1 MKCKVFLNSLIL
13 KTKTMKKT
21 KLFFII
27 ATIALVKAA
36 KSQDLLVTN
45 DSIRL
50 QTVVVEIQPSIIKY
64 TLVKNIGGP
73 TYVISKSNVA
83 YINFKNGTS
92 ERFTISQPAT
102 DLSVYNL
109 DGSKPNSNREYYR
122 IPRHN
127 TDNEHLYKRKN
138 YLGLNHLALL
148 NSNLSFTYMRDI
160 RKEKLVLHVPVSI
173 GIGKPDITNSV
184 YGAAYL
190 NASSKNTYNLMNYQV
205 GAGLLFTPSFGER
218 VNFLI
223 GPSFSFAQYDMS
235 TKSVFSYVD
244 PNNSNQLITEEFKN
258 NFVMFRQQY
267 GGTIGFLFRLSEK
280 INMSLTA
287 NIGGKKDSYKE
298 EDPFGIEYMNKKTVY
313 QREATQNVR
322 PFANFAWSIGY
333 RF

>member
-1 MKCKVFLNSLIL
+1 M
-13 KTKTMKKT
+13 KT
-21 KLFFII
+21 KLIFAI
-27 ATIALVKAA
+27 AGIALIKAA
-36 KSQDLLVTN
+36 NAQDLLVTN
-45 DSIRL
+45 DSSRL
-50 QTVVVEIQPSIIKY
+50 QTVVIEIQPSTIKY
-64 TLVKNIGGP
+64 SLVKNNGGP

-92 ERFTISQPAT
+92 ERYTISKPET
-102 DLSVYNL
+102 DFNVYNL
-109 DGSKPNSNREYYR
+109 DGSKPNSYRDYYR

-127 TDNEHLYKRKN
+127 KDNEQLYKRKN

-160 RKEKLVLHVPVSI
+160 RKEKLILHVPVSI

-184 YGAAYL
+184 YGGAYL
-190 NASSKNTYNLMNYQV
+190 NPIAKNTYNLMNYQV

-235 TKSVFSYVD
+235 TKSVFGYPD
-244 PNNSNQLITEEFKN
+244 PNSANQLIYEEFKN

-267 GGTIGFLFRLSEK
+267 GGTIGFLFRISEK
-280 INMSLTA
+280 INMSATA
-287 NIGGKKDSYKE
+287 NIGGKKDTYNE
-298 EDPFGIEYMNKKTVY
+298 NDPFGIEYMNKKTVY
-313 QREATQNVR
+313 QRDATQNVR
-322 PFANFAWSIGY
+322 PFVSFAWSIGY